1 MNEVSAVSK
10 PEKIVENEPKNRVLR
25 SETKPRMESMKER
38 SVVCCAA
45 GTGIREIVLK
55 CFTVDTP
62 ARNGVVNLST

>member
-1 MNEVSAVSK
+1 
-10 PEKIVENEPKNRVLR
+10 
-25 SETKPRMESMKER
+25 MKER